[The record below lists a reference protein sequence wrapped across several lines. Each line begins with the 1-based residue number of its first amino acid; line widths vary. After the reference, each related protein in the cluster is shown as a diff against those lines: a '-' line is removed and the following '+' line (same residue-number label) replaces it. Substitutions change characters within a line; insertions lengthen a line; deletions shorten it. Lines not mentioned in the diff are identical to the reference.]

1 MQDPNAAQ
9 TFSEVLG
16 HWHEF
21 YALLGTASATLVG
34 LLFVAATVASGVFTT
49 TRSAPR
55 RMFLSASVIHF
66 STVLVVCLIVLAPEH
81 GWASPGAMIVACG
94 IFGLGYYGLAWRDAI
109 RDGLAKAIDLEDRTW
124 YAVFPAVGYLFET
137 LSGAAMAA
145 RLNLSCVA
153 LAVSVGFVLMVGIHN
168 AWDITIWSVTRPRDS

>member
-1 MQDPNAAQ
+1 MQDPNVVLS
-9 TFSEVLG
+9 FSEVLG
-16 HWHEF
+16 RWHEF

-34 LLFVAATVASGVFTT
+34 LLFVAATVVSGVFTT

-66 STVLVVCLIVLAPEH
+66 STILVVCLIVLAPEH
-81 GWASPGAMIVACG
+81 GWVSPGAMVAVCG

-109 RDGLAKAIDLEDRTW
+109 RDGLAKQIDLEDRTW
-124 YAVFPAVGYLFET
+124 YAVLPAIGYLFET

-145 RLNLSCVA
+145 RCYQSCVA
-153 LAVSVGFVLMVGIHN
+153 LALSVGFLLVVGIHN
-168 AWDITIWSVTRPRDS
+168 AWDITIWTVMRPRE

>member
-1 MQDPNAAQ
+1 MQDPNVAQ
-9 TFSEVLG
+9 GFSEVLA

-21 YALLGTASATLVG
+21 YALLGAASGTLVG
-34 LLFVAATVASGVFTT
+34 LLFVAVTVASGVFTT

-66 STVLVVCLIVLAPEH
+66 STILVVCLIVLAPEH
-81 GWASPGAMIVACG
+81 DWASPGAMVVACG

-109 RDGLAKAIDLEDRTW
+109 RDGLAQKIDLEDRTW
-124 YAVFPAVGYLFET
+124 YAVLPAIGYLLET

-145 RLNLSCVA
+145 HVKMSCASLA
-153 LAVSVGFVLMVGIHN
+153 LSVGFLLVVGIHN
-168 AWDITIWSVTRPRDS
+168 AWDITIWTVMRPRE